1 MIRSIRND
9 RATEYSIEVKQDL
22 SYQLGLSQISLGHVG
37 AKANDGYDYRD
48 QPGFRHHVG
57 H

>member
-1 MIRSIRND
+1 MIRRIKND
-9 RATEYSIEVKQDL
+9 RATEYSLEVMQDL

-37 AKANDGYDYRD
+37 AKAHDGDDYRD